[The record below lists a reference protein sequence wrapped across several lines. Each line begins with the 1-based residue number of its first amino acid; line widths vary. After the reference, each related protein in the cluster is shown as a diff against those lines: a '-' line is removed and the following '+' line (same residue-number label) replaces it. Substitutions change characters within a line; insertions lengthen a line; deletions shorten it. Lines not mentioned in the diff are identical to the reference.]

1 MRLQRI
7 SIRRKIRNQNKV
19 ILTFVIWRIFELSES
34 SDKDLVESM
43 ADAEEQQYV
52 YVVTDGSDT
61 AGSLAQLSDQI
72 VIARDTIEDFNQD
85 EEADDLTD
93 EASNN
98 IWSKC
103 NSALSDL
110 LVFLVNKYNADEVKS
125 SQVKS
130 QHWDKLIQEFYQF
143 TGHQQLVSK
152 QQIIRKWHNWK
163 QYNKS
168 KKKPHPFALVGNL
181 TEDKVRSKCQMLLN
195 KLPKEN
201 QVSYLESIGGGGGDE
216 DTDVN
221 LQVQALLQSLF

>member
-1 MRLQRI
+1 MSNCQQ
-7 SIRRKIRNQNKV
+7 SKNSKQKV
-19 ILTFVIWRIFELSES
+19 KKELPES

>member
-1 MRLQRI
+1 
-7 SIRRKIRNQNKV
+7 
-19 ILTFVIWRIFELSES
+19 
-34 SDKDLVESM
+34 M
-43 ADAEEQQYV
+43 ADAQGISTEEQYV
-52 YVVTDGSDT
+52 YVVTDGTDT
-61 AGSLAQLSDQI
+61 AENLAQLSDQI
-72 VIARDTIEDFNQD
+72 VIARDTIEDFSQD

-98 IWSKC
+98 IWTKC

-152 QQIIRKWHNWK
+152 QQIIRKWHNRK

-181 TEDKVRSKCQMLLN
+181 TEDKVRTKCQMLLN

-201 QVSYLESIGGGGGDE
+201 QASYIESVGGDE

-221 LQVQALLQSLF
+221 LQV

>member
-1 MRLQRI
+1 MRLQRT
-7 SIRRKIRNQNKV
+7 RRKIRNQNKV
-19 ILTFVIWRIFELSES
+19 ILTFAIWRIFELSES

-181 TEDKVRSKCQMLLN
+181 TEEKVRSKCQMLLN

-221 LQVQALLQSLF
+221 LQVQALLRSLF